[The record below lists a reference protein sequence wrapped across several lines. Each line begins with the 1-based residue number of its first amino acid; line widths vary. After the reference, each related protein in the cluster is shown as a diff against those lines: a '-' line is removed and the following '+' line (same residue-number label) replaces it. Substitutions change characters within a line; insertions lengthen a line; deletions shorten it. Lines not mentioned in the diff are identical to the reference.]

1 MDIKKGKIL
10 IVEDEAVVRES
21 VRDWLIENGYDV
33 ECVETGEEA
42 LERIEKEG
50 FGVIVLDLR
59 LPGIDGLQVFEQAKK
74 LKPET
79 KGIMITAYPS
89 KETQEKAQ
97 RLGLLDYLAKPF
109 KVDELEEIIRV
120 NMWKTEAGVNAHVL
134 KGFEVFKG
142 LGDNELAKIAE
153 LCYVRTLNEG
163 DHIFEEGARATD
175 VHLCRS
181 GKVDIMAWV
190 REPWNSNVAVHRVEP
205 GELFGWS
212 ALVAPYTYTA
222 SAECVE
228 AGKEICIKGSELLQ
242 LFDQNQHVGNVV
254 MRNISAE
261 ISERLTQTRKR
272 LSNEWLDSGMSS
284 PTDSTVWGEP
294 KRR

>member
-1 MDIKKGKIL
+1 MDVKKSKIL

-21 VRDWLIENGYDV
+21 LRDWLIENGYDV

-42 LERIEKEG
+42 LERVENEG

-89 KETQEKAQ
+89 RETQEKAQ

-109 KVDELEEIIRV
+109 KVDMLEEIIRV
-120 NMWKTEAGVNAHVL
+120 NIWKTEGGVNAQVL
-134 KGFEVFKG
+134 KWFEVFKG
-142 LGDNELAKIAE
+142 LGDSELAQIAE
-153 LCYVRTLNEG
+153 LCYARTLTEG
-163 DHIFEEGARATD
+163 DRVFEEGARATN

-190 REPWNSNVAVHRVEP
+190 REPWNSNVMVHRVEP

-212 ALVAPYTYTA
+212 ALVAPHVYTA

-228 AGKEICIKGSELLQ
+228 AGKEICIKSSELLH
-242 LFDQNQHVGNVV
+242 LFDQNPHIGHVV

-261 ISERLTQTRKR
+261 VSERLTQTRQR
-272 LSNEWLDSGMSS
+272 LSNEWLESGMPS
-284 PTDSTVWGEP
+284 PADSTVWGEP
-294 KRR
+294 KKR